1 MELRFGAKL
10 SLGLSQ
16 MPLQVIFMGGS
27 FEYTKM
33 IGCGFEGGG
42 VKLWPRSDSVGERS
56 FTSLFAAAAAHKLS
70 TILFFF
76 FLNPA
81 VPGG

>member
-27 FEYTKM
+27 FEYTKV
-33 IGCGFEGGG
+33 IGRGFEGAG
-42 VKLWPRSDSVGERS
+42 
-56 FTSLFAAAAAHKLS
+56 
-70 TILFFF
+70 
-76 FLNPA
+76 LNFGPA
-81 VPGG
+81 PIQ